1 MKKKASKSKKVSN
14 EELARMIAAG
24 FASTATKEDIL
35 LLNKRLDATKLALE
49 TKIETAEMRLEGK
62 LTEVLDILET
72 VGETEI
78 TDLQNRMVDA
88 ERNIRVLVNSFRDN
102 FFQIGNSVRSKLID
116 QDTRS
121 WILINLC
128 IRLRL
133 FSDRK
138 VSTTCNTSPGS
149 RSRLLP

>member
-88 ERNIRVLVNSFRDN
+88 ERNIRVLVKQFPR
-102 FFQIGNSVRSKLID
+102 
-116 QDTRS
+116 
-121 WILINLC
+121 
-128 IRLRL
+128 
-133 FSDRK
+133 
-138 VSTTCNTSPGS
+138 
-149 RSRLLP
+149 